1 MSSPF
6 PPDITI
12 SIIGPKKI
20 VYKNKINRPYLTL
33 IYTKCATSKA
43 CNVHLDMSTLTKKLS
58 FQWLS
63 KP

>member
-6 PPDITI
+6 PTHITI
-12 SIIGPKKI
+12 SIIEPKKI
-20 VYKNKINRPYLTL
+20 VYKNKINKPYLTL
-33 IYTKCATSKA
+33 IYTKNATSKA
-43 CNVHLDMSTLTKKLS
+43 CNVHLDMSNLAKKLS